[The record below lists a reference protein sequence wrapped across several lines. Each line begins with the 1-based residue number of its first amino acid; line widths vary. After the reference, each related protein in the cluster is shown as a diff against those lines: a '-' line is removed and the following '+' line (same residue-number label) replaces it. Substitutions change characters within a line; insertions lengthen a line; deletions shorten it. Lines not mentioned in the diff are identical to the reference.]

1 MLLRSGCPVRRRN
14 ARSPRYADI
23 GRNAR
28 SESSGQGEPAEKRR
42 VRIKRETPL
51 TAIHEV
57 PETMKN
63 WNWKPIVAG
72 IALLGVLAT
81 FYGTIRADMRG
92 IRTDMRI
99 EMQHV
104 RAEMQ
109 GVRAEV
115 QDVRGEIHALRS
127 DVRADIQDLRAEIHV
142 LRSDV
147 REDIQ
152 DLRLEMRALHAVE
165 APPPT
170 KATGENTTPALIP
183 APPSSALA
191 PESEQKSVAL
201 SAAAYEM
208 PCVRSPHRLARVIA
222 AVTLWYYHV

>member
-1 MLLRSGCPVRRRN
+1 
-14 ARSPRYADI
+14 
-23 GRNAR
+23 
-28 SESSGQGEPAEKRR
+28 
-42 VRIKRETPL
+42 
-51 TAIHEV
+51 
-57 PETMKN
+57 MKN

-72 IALLGVLAT
+72 IAFLGVLAT

-92 IRTDMRI
+92 IRTDMRV

-104 RAEMQ
+104 RTEMQ

-127 DVRADIQDLRAEIHV
+127 DVRADIKDLRSEINA

-147 REDIQ
+147 RTDIQ
-152 DLRLEMRALHAVE
+152 GLRAEMRALHAVE
-165 APPPT
+165 ASPPA
-170 KATGENTTPALIP
+170 KATGEQAAPASTPATTNSVP
-183 APPSSALA
+183 APHAK
-191 PESEQKSVAL
+191 PESAAL
-201 SAAAYEM
+201 SAAAREM